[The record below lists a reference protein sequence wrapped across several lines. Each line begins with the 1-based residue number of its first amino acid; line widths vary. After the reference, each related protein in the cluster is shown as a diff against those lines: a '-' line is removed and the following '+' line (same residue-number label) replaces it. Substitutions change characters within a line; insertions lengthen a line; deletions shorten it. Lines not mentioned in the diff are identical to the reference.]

1 MSYSK
6 LRRKFCKTNDSRL
19 YLKGLYTI
27 LNTQNKEF
35 KMARVSEIGDYG
47 RIEDFITLAKEGKEV
62 NLGIKLKK
70 QLVTQKVHPEDTED
84 MKNEVDIY
92 LLTADYFFK
101 VGKDLKLVSKV
112 YMFGTSEESPNALKV
127 SKSIANER
135 LKMDYRRLKD
145 AKITFEEKYF

>member
-1 MSYSK
+1 
-6 LRRKFCKTNDSRL
+6 
-19 YLKGLYTI
+19 
-27 LNTQNKEF
+27 
-35 KMARVSEIGDYG
+35 MARVSEIGDYG

-62 NLGIKLKK
+62 NLEIKLKK

-84 MKNEVDIY
+84 MKDEVDIY